1 MSDTGMR
8 RECDQLDVDIV
19 LRLNAKGEAV
29 RVEDRY
35 GKPLE
40 AADIQKEPIQ
50 GTVKALEPMV
60 LITTQVNPTCTWVYI
75 GGRYY
80 RICK

>member
-1 MSDTGMR
+1 MSEIAMK
-8 RECDQLDVDIV
+8 RECDKLEVDIV
-19 LRLNAKGEAV
+19 LRLNASGEAV

-40 AADIQKEPIQ
+40 PADIKEEPIQ
-50 GTVKALEPMV
+50 GTVKALEPII
-60 LITTQVNPTCTWVYI
+60 LITTQINPTCTWVCI

-80 RICK
+80 KICK

>member
-1 MSDTGMR
+1 MSEPAMK

-19 LRLNAKGEAV
+19 VRLNASGEAV

-40 AADIQKEPIQ
+40 PADIQKEPMQ
-50 GTVKALEPMV
+50 GTVQALQPMI
-60 LITTQVNPTCTWVYI
+60 LITTQINPTCTWVCI
-75 GGRYY
+75 GGQYY